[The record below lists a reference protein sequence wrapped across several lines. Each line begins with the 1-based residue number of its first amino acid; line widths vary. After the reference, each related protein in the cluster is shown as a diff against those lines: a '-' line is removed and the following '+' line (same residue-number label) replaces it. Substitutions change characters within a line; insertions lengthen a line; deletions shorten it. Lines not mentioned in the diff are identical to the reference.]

1 MRHTNDAAAPRLF
14 HKTARAAILIF
25 LVVILA
31 ACAGRRSVERRYDLK
46 GKVVA
51 VDRAKGE
58 LTIDHEEIAGY
69 MPAMTMPYALRDD
82 DALKVVDVG
91 DRVQATLVVTDDG
104 YWLENP
110 FITKAQTNAT
120 DSTTPAAGMEAQL
133 GSEVPDAELVNQDD
147 KPISVR
153 QFRGR
158 ALLVTFVYTRC
169 PMPDQCPLMSANFA
183 QVNAA
188 IGNDPDLRNKA
199 HLLSVTLDPEY
210 DKPEVLRGYGA
221 AYAGGKFD
229 EWDFATGDPAE
240 VRRLAQFF
248 GLMYG
253 RENGQL
259 IHSLRTAVVT
269 PDGRLH
275 KIYRGN
281 EWKPSEVLSDLHNL
295 LSSKPTVSRQDSTGR
310 AE

>member
-1 MRHTNDAAAPRLF
+1 MRHTNEAAAPRFLR
-14 HKTARAAILIF
+14 KAAAVAVLIF
-25 LVVILA
+25 LVVVA
-31 ACAGRRSVERRYDLK
+31 GCAGRRSEGQRFELK

-58 LTIDHEEIAGY
+58 LTIDHEEIVGY

-120 DSTTPAAGMEAQL
+120 DSTTHAAGMEAQL
-133 GSEVPDAELVNQDD
+133 GSEVPDAELVNQDG

-210 DKPEVLRGYGA
+210 DRPEVLRSYGA

-229 EWDFATGDPAE
+229 EWDFATGDPVE
-240 VRRLAQFF
+240 VKRLAQFF

-253 RENGQL
+253 REEGQL

-269 PDGRLH
+269 PDGRLY

-281 EWKPSEVLSDLHNL
+281 EWKPEEVLRELKEITAKS
-295 LSSKPTVSRQDSTGR
+295 
-310 AE
+310 

>member
-1 MRHTNDAAAPRLF
+1 MPLSQNPRMRHTNEAAAPRF
-14 HKTARAAILIF
+14 FRKAAAVAVLIF
-25 LVVILA
+25 LVVVA
-31 ACAGRRSVERRYDLK
+31 GCAGRRSEGQRFELK

-58 LTIDHEEIAGY
+58 LTINHEEIVGY

-120 DSTTPAAGMEAQL
+120 DSTPPAAGMEAQL

-188 IGNDPDLRNKA
+188 LAGDPDLRNKA

-210 DKPEVLRGYGA
+210 DRPEVLRGYGA

-229 EWDFATGDPAE
+229 EWDFATGDPGE

-253 RENGQL
+253 REEGQL

-269 PDGRLH
+269 PGGKLY

-281 EWKPSEVLSDLHNL
+281 EWKPEEALRDL
-295 LSSKPTVSRQDSTGR
+295 KDAAAKG
-310 AE
+310 